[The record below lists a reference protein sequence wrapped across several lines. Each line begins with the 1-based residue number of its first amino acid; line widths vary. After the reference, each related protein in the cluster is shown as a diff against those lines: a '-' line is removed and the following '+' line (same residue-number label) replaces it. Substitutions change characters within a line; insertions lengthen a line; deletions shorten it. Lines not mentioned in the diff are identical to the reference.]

1 MAIKFQYN
9 KTSLQVL
16 NKSLKMRNMALPII
30 KNKESALRLE
40 VKKTKQAY
48 KASVE
53 LQKEEQKKLEKYK
66 PLWGQF
72 NFDWVQ
78 TDEVKLIYKKIAGVR
93 IPILEE
99 VTFKTPQ
106 VFWFNQWVWVSEA
119 LIDLRKLSKLQIE
132 TRVLQI
138 QLNTLE
144 RERKRTTQ
152 KVNLYEKVQIPEIE
166 TGIKKIKRFLEDEEN
181 LSKAAQKMV
190 KSRNSQAA

>member
-1 MAIKFQYN
+1 
-9 KTSLQVL
+9 
-16 NKSLKMRNMALPII
+16 MALPII

-40 VKKTKQAY
+40 VKRTKHTY
-48 KASVE
+48 TTSLE

-72 NFDWVQ
+72 DFDLVQ
-78 TDEVKLIYKKIAGVR
+78 TDEIKLTNKKIAGVR
-93 IPILEE
+93 IPILED
-99 VTFKTPQ
+99 VTFKTPK

-132 TRVLQI
+132 TRVLKL
-138 QLNTLE
+138 QLDTLE